1 MKKIKNFMNKPMTW
15 GSYTKLCG
23 ISMAVGIVLTVAEF
37 YALGMDP
44 LRVKGKFGKHEVEAD
59 ESDYEY

>member
-1 MKKIKNFMNKPMTW
+1 MNKIKNFMDKPMTW
-15 GSYTKLCG
+15 GGYTKLCG

-44 LRVKGKFGKHEVEAD
+44 LRVKGKFGKNKTEED
-59 ESDYEY
+59 ESDYEW